1 MFKNFLFCLL
11 FANVKSQPSLASHV
25 KDHHLEATGR
35 DADEDG
41 GHPDGDGGHPDGD
54 GGDANGRRDSLLG
67 AGEEFSQILKKKR
80 TKKYLK

>member
-25 KDHHLEATGR
+25 KDHHLEATGG

-41 GHPDGDGGHPDGD
+41 GHPDGDGG
-54 GGDANGRRDSLLG
+54 DADGRRDSLLG

-80 TKKYLK
+80 TIKPLKSFVLF